1 MNCSNFSLPAFVLLK
16 RIGFPIGFP
25 CSSIIAASWFRFPI
39 SISTKNI
46 RINLSTKNSDRGSP
60 LSSMD
65 DIASC
70 EIQKQCSIQLIHI
83 LSVEKRRQSLKGRR
97 SFKEFNYDLYLY
109 ETIITHKSYRF
120 KSALNDKYSKKRLA
134 I

>member
-1 MNCSNFSLPAFVLLK
+1 MELSGNKSWSLMNCSNFSLPAFVLLK

-25 CSSIIAASWFRFPI
+25 CSSHIAASWFRCPI
-39 SISTKNI
+39 SIRTKNN
-46 RINLSTKNSDRGSP
+46 RITRSTKNSDRGSP

-70 EIQKQCSIQLIHI
+70 EKQKQCSIPLIHI
-83 LSVEKRRQSLKGRR
+83 LAVENTRQFLKGRR

-109 ETIITHKSYRF
+109 AT
-120 KSALNDKYSKKRLA
+120 
-134 I
+134 